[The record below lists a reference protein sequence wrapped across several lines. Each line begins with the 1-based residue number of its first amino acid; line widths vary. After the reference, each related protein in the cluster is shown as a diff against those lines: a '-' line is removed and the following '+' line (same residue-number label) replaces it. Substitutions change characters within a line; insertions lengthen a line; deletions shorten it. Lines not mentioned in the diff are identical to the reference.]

1 MVSYT
6 PDNRW
11 TPQTEEDW
19 NLALQRARNWTQAIM
34 RGARYPGWEDPR
46 NSLTPEQYEEH
57 RKHHPLP
64 GAAHAEVGQHITWQ
78 EGIERAQR
86 RRSDVQQQPEQQR
99 MEEL

>member
-1 MVSYT
+1 
-6 PDNRW
+6 
-11 TPQTEEDW
+11 
-19 NLALQRARNWTQAIM
+19 M

-57 RKHHPLP
+57 RKQHPLP
-64 GAAHAEVGQHITWQ
+64 GAAHAEVGQYITWQ

-86 RRSDVQQQPEQQR
+86 QRSDVQQQPEQQR